1 MMMPPLTTADAPT
14 TELGRL
20 GAELLIQQLEEQEK
34 KATHVLLPC
43 HFVSRGSSGPCY
55 RNA

>member
-1 MMMPPLTTADAPT
+1 MPPLTTADAPT

-20 GAELLIQQLEEQEK
+20 GAELLIQQLEEREK
-34 KATHVLLPC
+34 SAARVLSPC

>member
-1 MMMPPLTTADAPT
+1 
-14 TELGRL
+14 LGRL